1 MTLALAVPGKSIKSV
16 MGNRNQHLHEVVI
29 TAIIIKDGK
38 YLITRRSPNKK
49 RFPGMWT
56 VPGGKME
63 TSDYLQLSKDTE
75 HYWYNVLERT
85 LRREVKEE
93 VGIDINNIEYVTSLA
108 TVHDDGSPSLV
119 ISCMADY
126 VSGDIVL
133 QEEELDQYAWVSL
146 KEAANY
152 SFIDG
157 IYDELVMAKRKRKGE
172 RGEWKRF

>member
-1 MTLALAVPGKSIKSV
+1 
-16 MGNRNQHLHEVVI
+16 MGNRNQYLHEVVI

-93 VGIDINNIEYVTSLA
+93 VGIDIDNIEYVTSLA
-108 TVHDDGSPSLV
+108 TIHDDGSPSLV

-126 VSGDIVL
+126 VSGDIKL
-133 QEEELDQYAWVSL
+133 QEKESDQFAWVDL
-146 KEAANY
+146 EGAKKYNL
-152 SFIDG
+152 IDG
-157 IYDELVMAKRKRKGE
+157 IYDEFVMVENKRKGKKT
-172 RGEWKRF
+172 EWKRF